1 MMPLLFFFSSR
12 RRHTRLTCDWSS
24 DVCSSDL
31 GTQHAAAFVQ
41 EGGGV
46 ADVLQ
51 GVAAPHQVAG
61 AAADR
66 QRLQITPDEVDGS
79 GHCRSG
85 GVGAA
90 ACEPGVNQVNA
101 YDPAAEPLDEL
112 DRVASVTAAGVAHE
126 QRRGLRVEARV
137 GVQL

>member
-90 ACEPGVNQVNA
+90 ACRSEEHTSELQSHVNLVCRLLL
-101 YDPAAEPLDEL
+101 EKK
-112 DRVASVTAAGVAHE
+112 
-126 QRRGLRVEARV
+126 
-137 GVQL
+137 